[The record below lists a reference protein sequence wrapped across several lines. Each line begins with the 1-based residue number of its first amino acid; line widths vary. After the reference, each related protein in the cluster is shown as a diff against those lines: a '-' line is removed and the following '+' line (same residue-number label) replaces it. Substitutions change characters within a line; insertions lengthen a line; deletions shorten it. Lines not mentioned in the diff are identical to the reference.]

1 MDDPRTMNQN
11 DPLRDLFLDAGP
23 TQAAAG
29 LEAAV
34 LAQLAKEQV
43 AAPEKALIPRW
54 AWIIA
59 GAFGLA
65 LLFLPQA
72 GAIPWE
78 MPTLPHV
85 SMTNGMLWTLGA
97 LACGV
102 LLFAVDSVL
111 QMRATRV
118 RTY

>member
-1 MDDPRTMNQN
+1 MNQN
-11 DPLRDLFLDAGP
+11 DPLRDLFLEAGP
-23 TQAAAG
+23 AQAAAG

-34 LAQLAKEQV
+34 LAQLAKERI

-59 GAFGLA
+59 GVCWLA
-65 LLFLPQA
+65 LIFLPQA
-72 GAIPWE
+72 GAFPWE

-85 SMTNGMLWTLGA
+85 SMTNGMIWTLGA

-111 QMRATRV
+111 QMRATRI

>member
-1 MDDPRTMNQN
+1 MNQN

-23 TQAAAG
+23 AQAAAG
-29 LEAAV
+29 LEAGV
-34 LAQLAKEQV
+34 LAQLAKERV

-54 AWIIA
+54 AWVIA
-59 GAFGLA
+59 GVCGLA
-65 LLFLPQA
+65 LLFIPEA
-72 GAIPWE
+72 GAFMWE

-85 SMTNGMLWTLGA
+85 SMTNGMRWTLGA

-102 LLFAVDSVL
+102 LLFAMDSVL
-111 QMRATRV
+111 QMRAARV